1 MTSECQKLG
10 VRHLNRINTEEKVWD
25 GIWNI
30 VPTHWEMLWVVGARL
45 KIVRRKSKNIMKD
58 SDPVSD
64 SSHSAAVGN
73 TSANADLVFRRPTV
87 SHHVFL
93 QRLQV
98 MKLTK
103 G

>member
-45 KIVRRKSKNIMKD
+45 KIVRRKSKNRIPIL
-58 SDPVSD
+58 SVT
-64 SSHSAAVGN
+64 VR
-73 TSANADLVFRRPTV
+73 LV
-87 SHHVFL
+87 
-93 QRLQV
+93 LQV
-98 MKLTK
+98 QMQIWSLDVPQSVIMFFSN
-103 G
+103 GYRL

>member
-45 KIVRRKSKNIMKD
+45 KIVRGKYINITRIPIL
-58 SDPVSD
+58 SVT
-64 SSHSAAVGN
+64 V
-73 TSANADLVFRRPTV
+73 PTR
-87 SHHVFL
+87 
-93 QRLQV
+93 QRWVIQV
-98 MKLTK
+98 QMQIWSLDVPQSVIMFFSNSYRL
-103 G
+103 